1 MKWVWIIIFGVV
13 IMSLS
18 GCAFPVYPIKY
29 THDEPK
35 VLKPTYT
42 KLLPEPK
49 NGKVI
54 VAVYSFTDKT
64 GQRKDSGMVAK
75 LSSAVTQ
82 GAESILIKSLQ
93 EVGDRHWFRVVER
106 VGLDNLLKERQLIR
120 SSREEVKDDTE
131 LRPII
136 YAGMLIEGAIVS
148 YDTNIKTG
156 GFGVRYLG
164 IGPNTQYQE
173 DMVTVSIRVVSVS
186 TGEVLLTVNAEKKL
200 LSVAQ
205 SVAVFKFYDSG
216 TKNFE
221 NEIGVTSNEP
231 GVYALKSAIDLA
243 VEEMIIQGEK
253 KDLWKFKQGEVINE
267 IKRFTNNE

>member
-1 MKWVWIIIFGVV
+1 MKWLWIVI

-18 GCAFPVYPIKY
+18 GCAFPVYPLKY

-42 KLLPEPK
+42 KIIPEPK

-54 VAVYSFTDKT
+54 VAVYSFADKT

-120 SSREEVKDDTE
+120 SSREEVKDDSE

-136 YAGMLIEGAIVS
+136 YAGMLIEGSIVA
-148 YDTNIKTG
+148 YDTNVKTG
-156 GFGVRYLG
+156 GMGARWLGV
-164 IGPNTQYQE
+164 GPSTQYQE
-173 DMVTVSIRVVSVS
+173 DLVTVSIRAISVQ
-186 TGEVLLTVNAEKKL
+186 TGEILMTINAQKSV
-200 LSVAQ
+200 LSVATNV
-205 SVAVFKFYDSG
+205 STFKFLEQG
-216 TKNFE
+216 TANLE
-221 NEIGVTSNEP
+221 AEVGVTSNEP
-231 GVYALKSAIDLA
+231 GLYCLQRAIETA
-243 VEEMIIQGEK
+243 VEEMVYEGK
-253 KDLWKFKQGEVINE
+253 KLGVWDFK
-267 IKRFTNNE
+267 

>member
-1 MKWVWIIIFGVV
+1 MKWLWIVI

-18 GCAFPVYPIKY
+18 GCAFPVYPLKY

-54 VAVYSFTDKT
+54 VAVYSFADKT

-120 SSREEVKDDTE
+120 SSREEVKDDSE

-136 YAGMLIEGAIVS
+136 YAGMLIEGSIVA
-148 YDTNIKTG
+148 YDTNVKTG
-156 GFGVRYLG
+156 GMGARWLGV
-164 IGPNTQYQE
+164 GPSTQYQE
-173 DMVTVSIRVVSVS
+173 DLVTVSIRAISVQ
-186 TGEVLLTVNAEKKL
+186 TGEILMTINAQKSV
-200 LSVAQ
+200 LSVATNV
-205 SVAVFKFYDSG
+205 STFKFLEQG
-216 TKNFE
+216 TANLE
-221 NEIGVTSNEP
+221 AEVGVTSNEP
-231 GVYALKSAIDLA
+231 GLYCLQRAIETA
-243 VEEMIIQGEK
+243 VEEMVYEGK
-253 KDLWKFKQGEVINE
+253 KLGVWDFK
-267 IKRFTNNE
+267 

>member
-1 MKWVWIIIFGVV
+1 
-13 IMSLS
+13 MSLS
-18 GCAFPVYPIKY
+18 GCAFPVYPLKY

-136 YAGMLIEGAIVS
+136 YAGMLIEGSIVA
-148 YDTNIKTG
+148 YDTNVKTG
-156 GFGVRYLG
+156 GMGARWLGV
-164 IGPNTQYQE
+164 GPSTQYQE
-173 DMVTVSIRVVSVS
+173 DLVTVSIRAISVQ
-186 TGEVLLTVNAEKKL
+186 TGEILMTINAQKAV
-200 LSVAQ
+200 LSVATNV
-205 SVAVFKFYDSG
+205 STFKFLEQG
-216 TKNFE
+216 TANLE
-221 NEIGVTSNEP
+221 AEVGVTSNEP
-231 GVYALKSAIDLA
+231 GLYCLQRAIETA
-243 VEEMIIQGEK
+243 VEEMVYEGK
-253 KDLWKFKQGEVINE
+253 KLGVWDFK
-267 IKRFTNNE
+267 

>member
-1 MKWVWIIIFGVV
+1 MKWIWIIIFGVV

-136 YAGMLIEGAIVS
+136 YAGMLIEGSIVA
-148 YDTNIKTG
+148 YDTNVKTG
-156 GFGVRYLG
+156 GMGARWLGV
-164 IGPNTQYQE
+164 GPSTQYQE
-173 DMVTVSIRVVSVS
+173 DLVTVSIRAISVQ
-186 TGEVLLTVNAEKKL
+186 TGEILMTINAQKAV
-200 LSVAQ
+200 LSVATNV
-205 SVAVFKFYDSG
+205 STFKFLEQG
-216 TKNFE
+216 TANLE
-221 NEIGVTSNEP
+221 AEVGITSNEP
-231 GVYALKSAIDLA
+231 GLYCLQRAIETA
-243 VEEMIIQGEK
+243 VEEMVYEGK
-253 KDLWKFKQGEVINE
+253 KLGVWDFK
-267 IKRFTNNE
+267 

>member
-54 VAVYSFTDKT
+54 VAVYSFADKT

-136 YAGMLIEGAIVS
+136 YAGMLIEGSIVA
-148 YDTNIKTG
+148 YDTNVKTG
-156 GFGVRYLG
+156 GMGARWLGV
-164 IGPNTQYQE
+164 GPSTQYQE
-173 DMVTVSIRVVSVS
+173 DLVTVSIRAISVQ
-186 TGEVLLTVNAEKKL
+186 TGEILMTINAQKAV
-200 LSVAQ
+200 LSVATNV
-205 SVAVFKFYDSG
+205 STFKFLEQG
-216 TKNFE
+216 TANLE
-221 NEIGVTSNEP
+221 AEVGITSNEP
-231 GVYALKSAIDLA
+231 GLYCLQRAIETA
-243 VEEMIIQGEK
+243 VEEMVYEGK
-253 KDLWKFKQGEVINE
+253 KLGVWDFK
-267 IKRFTNNE
+267 

>member
-1 MKWVWIIIFGVV
+1 MKWIWIIIFGVV

-54 VAVYSFTDKT
+54 VAVYSFADKT

-136 YAGMLIEGAIVS
+136 YAGMLIEGSIVA
-148 YDTNIKTG
+148 YDTNVKTG
-156 GFGVRYLG
+156 GMGARWLGV
-164 IGPNTQYQE
+164 GPSTQYQE
-173 DMVTVSIRVVSVS
+173 DLVTVSIRAISVQ
-186 TGEVLLTVNAEKKL
+186 TGEILMTINAQKAV
-200 LSVAQ
+200 LSVATNV
-205 SVAVFKFYDSG
+205 STFKFLEQG
-216 TKNFE
+216 TANLE
-221 NEIGVTSNEP
+221 AEVGVTSNEP
-231 GVYALKSAIDLA
+231 GLYCLQRAIETA
-243 VEEMIIQGEK
+243 VEEMVYEGK
-253 KDLWKFKQGEVINE
+253 KLGVWDFK
-267 IKRFTNNE
+267 

>member
-1 MKWVWIIIFGVV
+1 MKWLWIIIFGVI

-18 GCAFPVYPIKY
+18 GCAFPVYPLKY

-42 KLLPEPK
+42 KMIPEPK

-54 VAVYSFTDKT
+54 VAVYAFTDKT

-120 SSREEVKDDTE
+120 SSREEVKDETE

-136 YAGMLIEGAIVS
+136 YAGMLIEGSIVA
-148 YDTNIKTG
+148 YDTNVKTG
-156 GFGVRYLG
+156 GMGARWLGV
-164 IGPNTQYQE
+164 GPSTQYQE
-173 DMVTVSIRVVSVS
+173 DLVTVSIRAISVQ
-186 TGEVLLTVNAEKKL
+186 TGEILMTINAQKSV
-200 LSVAQ
+200 LSVATNV
-205 SVAVFKFYDSG
+205 STFKFLEQG
-216 TKNFE
+216 TANIE
-221 NEIGVTSNEP
+221 AEVGVTSNEP
-231 GVYALKSAIDLA
+231 GLYCLQRAIETA
-243 VEEMIIQGEK
+243 VEEMVYEGK
-253 KDLWKFKQGEVINE
+253 KLGVWEFK
-267 IKRFTNNE
+267 

>member
-1 MKWVWIIIFGVV
+1 MKWLWIVI

-18 GCAFPVYPIKY
+18 GCAFPVYPLKY

-42 KLLPEPK
+42 KMIPEPK

-54 VAVYSFTDKT
+54 VAVYSFADKT

-120 SSREEVKDDTE
+120 SSREEVKDDSE

-136 YAGMLIEGAIVS
+136 YAGMLIEGSIVA
-148 YDTNIKTG
+148 YDTNVKTG
-156 GFGVRYLG
+156 GIGARWLGV
-164 IGPNTQYQE
+164 GPSTQYQ
-173 DMVTVSIRVVSVS
+173 DDLVTVSIRAISVQ
-186 TGEVLLTVNAEKKL
+186 TGEILMTINAQKSV
-200 LSVAQ
+200 LSVATNV
-205 SVAVFKFYDSG
+205 STFKFLEQG
-216 TKNFE
+216 TANLE
-221 NEIGVTSNEP
+221 AEVGVTSNEP
-231 GVYALKSAIDLA
+231 GLYCLQRAIETA
-243 VEEMIIQGEK
+243 VEEMVYEGK
-253 KDLWKFKQGEVINE
+253 KLGVWDFK
-267 IKRFTNNE
+267 

>member
-1 MKWVWIIIFGVV
+1 MKWIWIIIFGVV

-136 YAGMLIEGAIVS
+136 YAGMLIEGSIVA
-148 YDTNIKTG
+148 YDTNVKTG
-156 GFGVRYLG
+156 GMGARWLGV
-164 IGPNTQYQE
+164 GPSTQYQE
-173 DMVTVSIRVVSVS
+173 DLVTVSIRAISVQ
-186 TGEVLLTVNAEKKL
+186 TGEILMTINAQKAV
-200 LSVAQ
+200 LSVATNV
-205 SVAVFKFYDSG
+205 STFKFLEQG
-216 TKNFE
+216 TANLE
-221 NEIGVTSNEP
+221 AEVGVTSNEP
-231 GVYALKSAIDLA
+231 GLYCLQRAIETA
-243 VEEMIIQGEK
+243 VEEMVYEGK
-253 KDLWKFKQGEVINE
+253 KLGVWDFK
-267 IKRFTNNE
+267 

>member
-1 MKWVWIIIFGVV
+1 MKWVWIIIFGVA

-54 VAVYSFTDKT
+54 VAVYSFADKT

-136 YAGMLIEGAIVS
+136 YAGMLIEGSIVA
-148 YDTNIKTG
+148 YDTNVKTG
-156 GFGVRYLG
+156 GIGARWLGV
-164 IGPNTQYQE
+164 GPSTQYQE
-173 DMVTVSIRVVSVS
+173 DLVTVSIRAISVQ
-186 TGEVLLTVNAEKKL
+186 TGEILMTINAQKAV
-200 LSVAQ
+200 LSVATNV
-205 SVAVFKFYDSG
+205 STFKFLEQG
-216 TKNFE
+216 TANLE
-221 NEIGVTSNEP
+221 AEVGVTSNEP
-231 GVYALKSAIDLA
+231 GLYCLQRAIETA
-243 VEEMIIQGEK
+243 VEEMVYEGK
-253 KDLWKFKQGEVINE
+253 KLGVWDFK
-267 IKRFTNNE
+267 

>member
-1 MKWVWIIIFGVV
+1 MKWLWIVI

-18 GCAFPVYPIKY
+18 GCAFPVYPLKY

-42 KLLPEPK
+42 KMIPEPK
-49 NGKVI
+49 NGKII
-54 VAVYSFTDKT
+54 VAVYSFADKT

-120 SSREEVKDDTE
+120 SSREEVKDDSE

-136 YAGMLIEGAIVS
+136 YAGMLIEGSIVA
-148 YDTNIKTG
+148 YDTNVKTG
-156 GFGVRYLG
+156 GMGARWLGV
-164 IGPNTQYQE
+164 GPSTQYQE
-173 DMVTVSIRVVSVS
+173 DLVTVSIRAISVQ
-186 TGEVLLTVNAEKKL
+186 TGEILMTINAQKSV
-200 LSVAQ
+200 LSVATNV
-205 SVAVFKFYDSG
+205 STFKFLEQG
-216 TKNFE
+216 TANLE
-221 NEIGVTSNEP
+221 AEVGVTSNEP
-231 GVYALKSAIDLA
+231 GLYCLQRAIETA
-243 VEEMIIQGEK
+243 VEEMVYEGK
-253 KDLWKFKQGEVINE
+253 KLGVWDFK
-267 IKRFTNNE
+267 

>member
-1 MKWVWIIIFGVV
+1 
-13 IMSLS
+13 MSLS
-18 GCAFPVYPIKY
+18 GCAFPVYPLKY

-42 KLLPEPK
+42 KMIPEPK

-54 VAVYSFTDKT
+54 VAVYSFADKT

-120 SSREEVKDDTE
+120 SSREEVKDDSE

-136 YAGMLIEGAIVS
+136 YAGMLIEGSIVA
-148 YDTNIKTG
+148 YDTNVKTG
-156 GFGVRYLG
+156 GMGARWLGV
-164 IGPNTQYQE
+164 GPSTQYQE
-173 DMVTVSIRVVSVS
+173 DLVTVSIRAISVQ
-186 TGEVLLTVNAEKKL
+186 TGEILMTINAQKSV
-200 LSVAQ
+200 LSVATNV
-205 SVAVFKFYDSG
+205 STFKFLEQG
-216 TKNFE
+216 TANLE
-221 NEIGVTSNEP
+221 AEVGVTSNEP
-231 GVYALKSAIDLA
+231 GLYWLQRAIETA
-243 VEEMIIQGEK
+243 VEEMVYEGK
-253 KDLWKFKQGEVINE
+253 KLGVWDFK
-267 IKRFTNNE
+267 

>member
-1 MKWVWIIIFGVV
+1 MKWLWIVI

-18 GCAFPVYPIKY
+18 GCAFPVYPLKY

-42 KLLPEPK
+42 KMIPEPK

-54 VAVYSFTDKT
+54 VAVYSFADKT

-120 SSREEVKDDTE
+120 SSREEVKDDSE

-136 YAGMLIEGAIVS
+136 YAGMLIEGSIVA
-148 YDTNIKTG
+148 YDTNVKTG
-156 GFGVRYLG
+156 GMGARWLGV
-164 IGPNTQYQE
+164 GPSTQYQE
-173 DMVTVSIRVVSVS
+173 DLVTVSIRAISVQ
-186 TGEVLLTVNAEKKL
+186 TGEILMTINAQKSV
-200 LSVAQ
+200 LSVATNV
-205 SVAVFKFYDSG
+205 STFKFLEQG
-216 TKNFE
+216 TANLE
-221 NEIGVTSNEP
+221 AEVGVTSNEP
-231 GVYALKSAIDLA
+231 GLYCLQRAIETA
-243 VEEMIIQGEK
+243 VEEMVYEGK
-253 KDLWKFKQGEVINE
+253 KLGVWEFK
-267 IKRFTNNE
+267 

>member
-1 MKWVWIIIFGVV
+1 
-13 IMSLS
+13 MSLS
-18 GCAFPVYPIKY
+18 GCAFPVYPLKY

-42 KLLPEPK
+42 KMIPEPK

-54 VAVYSFTDKT
+54 VGVYSFADKT

-120 SSREEVKDDTE
+120 SSREEVKDDSE

-136 YAGMLIEGAIVS
+136 YAGMLIEGSIVA
-148 YDTNIKTG
+148 YDTNVKTG
-156 GFGVRYLG
+156 GMGARWLGV
-164 IGPNTQYQE
+164 GPSTQYQE
-173 DMVTVSIRVVSVS
+173 DLVTVSIRAISVQ
-186 TGEVLLTVNAEKKL
+186 TGEILMTINAQKSV
-200 LSVAQ
+200 LSVATNV
-205 SVAVFKFYDSG
+205 STFKFLEQG
-216 TKNFE
+216 TANLE
-221 NEIGVTSNEP
+221 AEVGVTSNEP
-231 GVYALKSAIDLA
+231 GLYCLQRAIETA
-243 VEEMIIQGEK
+243 VEEMVYEGK
-253 KDLWKFKQGEVINE
+253 KLGVWDFK
-267 IKRFTNNE
+267 

>member
-136 YAGMLIEGAIVS
+136 YAGMLIEGSIVA
-148 YDTNIKTG
+148 YDTNVKTG
-156 GFGVRYLG
+156 GMGARWLGV
-164 IGPNTQYQE
+164 GPSTQYQE
-173 DMVTVSIRVVSVS
+173 DLVTVSIRAISVQ
-186 TGEVLLTVNAEKKL
+186 TGEILMTINAQKAV
-200 LSVAQ
+200 LSVATNV
-205 SVAVFKFYDSG
+205 STFKFLEQG
-216 TKNFE
+216 TANLE
-221 NEIGVTSNEP
+221 AEVGVTSNEP
-231 GVYALKSAIDLA
+231 GLYCLQRAIETA
-243 VEEMIIQGEK
+243 VEEMVYEGK
-253 KDLWKFKQGEVINE
+253 KLGVWDFK
-267 IKRFTNNE
+267 

>member
-1 MKWVWIIIFGVV
+1 MKSLWIIIFGVI

-18 GCAFPVYPIKY
+18 GCAFPVYPLKY

-42 KLLPEPK
+42 KMIPEPK

-54 VAVYSFTDKT
+54 VAVYSFADKT

-120 SSREEVKDDTE
+120 SSREEVKDDSE

-136 YAGMLIEGAIVS
+136 YAGMLIEGSIVA
-148 YDTNIKTG
+148 YDTNVKTG
-156 GFGVRYLG
+156 GMGARWLGV
-164 IGPNTQYQE
+164 GPSTQYQE
-173 DMVTVSIRVVSVS
+173 DLVTVSIRAISVQ
-186 TGEVLLTVNAEKKL
+186 TGEILMTINAQKSV
-200 LSVAQ
+200 LSVATNV
-205 SVAVFKFYDSG
+205 STFKFLEQG
-216 TKNFE
+216 TANLE
-221 NEIGVTSNEP
+221 AEVGVTSNEP
-231 GVYALKSAIDLA
+231 GLYCLQRAIETA
-243 VEEMIIQGEK
+243 VEEMVYEGK
-253 KDLWKFKQGEVINE
+253 KLGVWDFK
-267 IKRFTNNE
+267 